1 MSLILDRPNQKKK
14 LARFCFPSI
23 QNWIC
28 VNWKF
33 DYFVS
38 SEKVREREIESLSNE
53 QTKILLIHW
62 QNVLSWFFCL
72 FAGYDNDDDSDGGGN
87 RLSIEMFSRRISE
100 IFFCSCGWMIGSISI
115 SKASSYIWR
124 GFFFSTSFNWIVD
137 DLFSISGSPS
147 SSSSSFWTHQW
158 MWLSLLNRIFSY

>member
-38 SEKVREREIESLSNE
+38 SEKVRERDRKSIEWTNE
-53 QTKILLIHW
+53 NFINTLTECIVMI
-62 QNVLSWFFCL
+62 FCL

-100 IFFCSCGWMIGSISI
+100 
-115 SKASSYIWR
+115 
-124 GFFFSTSFNWIVD
+124 FFFVPVVEW
-137 DLFSISGSPS
+137 
-147 SSSSSFWTHQW
+147 
-158 MWLSLLNRIFSY
+158 